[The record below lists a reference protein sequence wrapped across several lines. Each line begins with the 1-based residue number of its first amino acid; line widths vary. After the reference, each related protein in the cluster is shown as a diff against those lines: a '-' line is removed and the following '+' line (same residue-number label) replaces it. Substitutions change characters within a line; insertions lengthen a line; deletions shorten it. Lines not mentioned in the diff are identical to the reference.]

1 MRELV
6 ATTAAGSEGWLS
18 LSSSAGWIAVLVCSW
33 PTARPCNQSHH
44 HINGVLLLFTVTTRP
59 LLTSPTW
66 TPTEL
71 FIPARRLGQ
80 LWSAPTLLVSF
91 VAIESL
97 FERLDF
103 VRLAKQTIT
112 IHYLFVARPTAADI
126 WGLLLF
132 FFTALRWRV
141 FVFASHWFWWS
152 AWCCFWCRLD
162 WEIRES
168 AGSAFQGPVGGRWL
182 GRGLQLG
189 KILRDNWYLKVLGK
203 GRWIL

>member
-91 VAIESL
+91 GAIESL

-103 VRLAKQTIT
+103 VQLAKQTIT
-112 IHYLFVARPTAADI
+112 VHYLFVARATAADI

-132 FFTALRWRV
+132 FHGTALTSVCVCFPIDSGGQRGVVFDAAGLGDPRICWECFSRACRWSV
-141 FVFASHWFWWS
+141 TW
-152 AWCCFWCRLD
+152 AWIVIGED
-162 WEIRES
+162 SGE
-168 AGSAFQGPVGGRWL
+168 
-182 GRGLQLG
+182 
-189 KILRDNWYLKVLGK
+189 
-203 GRWIL
+203 